1 MRQPFAMFKFF
12 PVVIYIC
19 IFKVR
24 ASDQIYN
31 IEDEDDEIK
40 AKFDEYTLVSED
52 QRPSTICPVSF
63 IVLRSFHPYIIH
75 VYIIH
80 QNATE
85 VEEIRLIDGKK
96 YSKLTIIDVSHEYA
110 FFDTTS
116 GISYIRH
123 LR

>member
-12 PVVIYIC
+12 PVVIYLC

-63 IVLRSFHPYIIH
+63 IVLRSLKRGRCQRIGLWTRFTKR
-75 VYIIH
+75 
-80 QNATE
+80 AW
-85 VEEIRLIDGKK
+85 RLKP
-96 YSKLTIIDVSHEYA
+96 
-110 FFDTTS
+110 
-116 GISYIRH
+116 
-123 LR
+123 LRP